1 MPLILALGTLL
12 FTLWMAG
19 CGGGGGSSSSPTPSS
34 VSSVSSSLSSSIAP
48 QSSSAASSWY
58 RPSAATT
65 YQIQLQGTPNTSY
78 DADAYILDL
87 FDTPQSV
94 IDALHQR
101 GKKVICYFSA
111 GSYEEWR
118 DDAGSFPKSVIG
130 EPLDGW
136 EGEAWLDVRS
146 ELLRPI
152 MQARL
157 ETARQKGCDGVDPDN
172 VDGHTQNSGF
182 PISYND
188 QVAYNRFLSEEAH
201 ARGLAI
207 GLKNDLS
214 QIGDLVGY
222 FDYSVNEQCFEYE
235 ECDLLSPFTAQNK
248 PIFNIEY
255 QKKYNNAA
263 TFAALCVQARSLEI
277 RTLYLPLALDDDF
290 RFSCDAL

>member
-1 MPLILALGTLL
+1 MALVYALGSLLLAL
-12 FTLWMAG
+12 WIVG
-19 CGGGGGSSSSPTPSS
+19 CGGGGSSSSPTPSS
-34 VSSVSSSLSSSIAP
+34 SSSSSLASFSSSFSA

-58 RPSAATT
+58 RPTAATT
-65 YQIQLQGTPNTSY
+65 YQIQLQGTPNTLYSV
-78 DADAYILDL
+78 DAYILDL

-94 IDALHQR
+94 IDALHER
-101 GKKVICYFSA
+101 GMKVICYFSA

-118 DDAGSFPKSVIG
+118 EDAASFPSSVIG

-146 ELLRPI
+146 ELLHPI

-157 ETARQKGCDGVDPDN
+157 DLAREKGCDGVDPDN

-182 PISYND
+182 AISYND
-188 QVAYNRFLSEEAH
+188 QIAYNRYLSEQAH

-214 QIGDLVGY
+214 QIEDLVAY

-235 ECDLLSPFTAQNK
+235 ECDLLGPFTHADK

-263 TFAALCVQARSLEI
+263 TFAALCAEAKTLQI
-277 RTLYLPLALDDDF
+277 RTLYLPLALNDSF
-290 RFSCDAL
+290 RYSCDAR